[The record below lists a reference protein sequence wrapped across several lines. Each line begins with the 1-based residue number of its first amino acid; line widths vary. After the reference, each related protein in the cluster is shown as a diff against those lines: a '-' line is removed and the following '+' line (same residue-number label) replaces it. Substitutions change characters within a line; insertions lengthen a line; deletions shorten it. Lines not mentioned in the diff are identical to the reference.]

1 MKKNWKGRELRSWR
15 GKRERRKK
23 EGRGQRE
30 DLRQSLNREMWKKV
44 SFKVYEGRLG
54 GGGYEKGFE
63 IIILLKIILFIVFL
77 LFYRYYEFEEFER
90 NFK

>member
-30 DLRQSLNREMWKKV
+30 DSRQSLNREMWKKV
-44 SFKVYEGRLG
+44 SFKVYEGGCLRCK
-54 GGGYEKGFE
+54 EFKV
-63 IIILLKIILFIVFL
+63 LLKIMEFIFD
-77 LFYRYYEFEEFER
+77 
-90 NFK
+90 

>member
-30 DLRQSLNREMWKKV
+30 DSRQSLNREMWKKA
-44 SFKVYEGRLG
+44 SLKAYEGGCLRCK
-54 GGGYEKGFE
+54 EFKA
-63 IIILLKIILFIVFL
+63 LLKIMEFIPD
-77 LFYRYYEFEEFER
+77 
-90 NFK
+90 

>member
-44 SFKVYEGRLG
+44 SFKGYEGGCLRCI
-54 GGGYEKGFE
+54 EFKV
-63 IIILLKIILFIVFL
+63 LLKIMEFIFD
-77 LFYRYYEFEEFER
+77 
-90 NFK
+90 